1 MMVKGMEGR
10 KEKKR
15 SMKKKQLPYT
25 QAKRKA
31 LRAEGLKSTCRT
43 QGAKS

>member
-1 MMVKGMEGR
+1 MMVKAWKEGR
-10 KEKKR
+10 KKEKHG
-15 SMKKKQLPYT
+15 KKQLPYT